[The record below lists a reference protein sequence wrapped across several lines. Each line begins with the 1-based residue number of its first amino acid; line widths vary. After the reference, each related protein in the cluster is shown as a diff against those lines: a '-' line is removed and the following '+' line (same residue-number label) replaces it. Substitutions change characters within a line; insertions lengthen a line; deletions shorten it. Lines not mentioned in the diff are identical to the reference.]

1 MVPQSTLV
9 GKDWL
14 MTSPGVID
22 ADYKGEVKIVLANRE
37 DQPYQVEKA
46 DKIAK
51 LIIEKNDNRER
62 QEVAHLDD
70 PNWGDQ
76 GFGNYNTTMDQRV
89 NGQSAKPAMEIN

>member
-1 MVPQSTLV
+1 
-9 GKDWL
+9 

-70 PNWGDQ
+70 PN
-76 GFGNYNTTMDQRV
+76 
-89 NGQSAKPAMEIN
+89 